1 MSIVFKEVIMDGMFY
16 LRDGRKAKLMQI
28 DENQLLIVLYN
39 ENGFGSKTKAYDIN
53 DIIKK
58 VEEM

>member
-1 MSIVFKEVIMDGMFY
+1 MDGMFY
-16 LRDGRKAKLMQI
+16 LKDGRKAKLMQI
-28 DENQLLIVLYN
+28 DDSQLLIVLYN

-58 VEEM
+58 VEEENND